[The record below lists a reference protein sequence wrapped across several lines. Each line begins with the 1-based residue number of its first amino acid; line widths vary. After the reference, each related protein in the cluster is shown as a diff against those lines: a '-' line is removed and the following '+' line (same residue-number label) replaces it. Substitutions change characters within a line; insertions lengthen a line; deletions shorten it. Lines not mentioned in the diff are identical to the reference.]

1 MAHGCNTDCWFSYCF
16 FDSLINSVYAKNQ
29 ILLPVIESSIMN
41 IINKIMGYLAGR
53 EVNKFKKNEE
63 IKENKYISEEM
74 KKLEEFHCLQCPN
87 CGMHLNEIDH
97 KNIRINKC
105 PQCSGL
111 WFDAGKHES
120 ILQLEKNEI
129 ENIYHTLIKQFY

>member
-1 MAHGCNTDCWFSYCF
+1 MRKQT
-16 FDSLINSVYAKNQ
+16 
-29 ILLPVIESSIMN
+29 LLPVIERSIMN

-53 EVNKFKKNEE
+53 EVNKFKTNEG

-74 KKLEEFHCLQCPN
+74 KKLEEFHCMRCPK

-97 KNIRINKC
+97 KKIRINKC

-120 ILQLEKNEI
+120 VLQLEKNEI
-129 ENIYHTLIKQFY
+129 ENIYRALIKQFY